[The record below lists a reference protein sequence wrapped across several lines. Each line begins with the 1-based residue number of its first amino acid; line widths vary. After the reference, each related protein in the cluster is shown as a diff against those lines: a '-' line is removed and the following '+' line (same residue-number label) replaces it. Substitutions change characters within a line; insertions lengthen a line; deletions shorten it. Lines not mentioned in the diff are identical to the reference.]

1 MMPMRMEEELR
12 KPVVQCLR
20 NRMTTSTKIA
30 SSRFSTEPK
39 SFAPLPPPNELMP
52 TEISDRPM
60 DSTTVPVT
68 TEGNSLRRGLRKT
81 PRTLSKMP
89 PRMDAPIMAP

>member
-1 MMPMRMEEELR
+1 MPMRMAEELR
-12 KPVVQCLR
+12 KPVVQCLKI
-20 NRMTTSTKIA
+20 RMTTSTNRA

-39 SFAPLPPPNELMP
+39 SLALLPPPKELMP

-68 TEGNSLRRGLRKT
+68 TGGKNLRRGLRKK
-81 PRTLSKMP
+81 PSTLSKMP
-89 PRMDAPIMAP
+89 PMMEAPMMAP